1 MMKTTGTIVVHVL
14 SGPTRQMLRRSMDE
28 EGAKSSARIASK
40 ALASITRCYIFRSML
55 QHDRREFQRLKLAK
69 PILALTGMEG
79 SANALILDIGMAGA
93 YLEHYG
99 LTEPGR
105 TFHLTFRWQGHDVEF
120 LCEVVRTSVVR
131 QPAGDGKSQLSHTG
145 VHFTEAIGDS
155 ATRLQD
161 LIATFVGRILVAQ
174 RANAAG
180 EENHQQSAM
189 ILESLG
195 AARRKRSRG
204 FVSYRLRDARWWRVP
219 TESPVQPEDGFTV
232 ADWEDEAELEQLC
245 RTYEASDDEG
255 RQLIRLVAE
264 LSVNS
269 ISI

>member
-1 MMKTTGTIVVHVL
+1 
-14 SGPTRQMLRRSMDE
+14 
-28 EGAKSSARIASK
+28 
-40 ALASITRCYIFRSML
+40 ML

-69 PILALTGMEG
+69 PILAMMD

-99 LTEPGR
+99 VTEPGK
-105 TFHLTFRWQGHDVEF
+105 TFHLTFRWQGADVEF
-120 LCEVVRTSVVR
+120 VCEVVRTSVIR

-145 VHFTEAIGDS
+145 VHFTEAVGD
-155 ATRLQD
+155 ATTRLQD
-161 LIATFVGRILVAQ
+161 LIATFVGRILAAQ

-180 EENHQQSAM
+180 DDDYVQSGT

-219 TESPVQPEDGFTV
+219 TDSPVQPEDGFTV
-232 ADWEDEAELEQLC
+232 ADWEDEVELETLC
-245 RTYEASDDEG
+245 RTYESSDDEG

-269 ISI
+269 SS